1 MRVLICGTNTEKA
14 VKYFK
19 SAVGDNVPTI
29 TYRLPI
35 PNFTESITDDYSK
48 KLIEFAQV
56 CQLGYVPGCINIYT
70 TCPWLMQ
77 SIWRSKLTNEQNMVL
92 TTYYDMVGWQ
102 PDVVI
107 HLYGA
112 TYDQA
117 LEECLDV
124 DNQEGVK
131 IFKLNGNEHQL
142 ADNLLLI
149 YERVLTHFPK
159 NKLLAL

>member
-1 MRVLICGTNTEKA
+1 
-14 VKYFK
+14 
-19 SAVGDNVPTI
+19 
-29 TYRLPI
+29 
-35 PNFTESITDDYSK
+35 
-48 KLIEFAQV
+48 
-56 CQLGYVPGCINIYT
+56 
-70 TCPWLMQ
+70 MQ

-124 DNQEGVK
+124 DNQEELKYSSSMVMS
-131 IFKLNGNEHQL
+131 IS
-142 ADNLLLI
+142 LLITYLI
-149 YERVLTHFPK
+149 YESINTFP
-159 NKLLAL
+159 